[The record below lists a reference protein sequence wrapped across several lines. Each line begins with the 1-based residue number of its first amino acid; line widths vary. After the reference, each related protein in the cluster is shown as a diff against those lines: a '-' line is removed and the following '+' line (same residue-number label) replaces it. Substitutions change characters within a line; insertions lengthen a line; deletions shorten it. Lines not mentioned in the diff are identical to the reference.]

1 MALSDKNIK
10 ITPNTGSASADPSLV
25 FTGGGTSS
33 IGIITAKVY
42 PLNSGT
48 LSFEGTSGQLFSIT
62 NTMVGSIFSVNDI
75 SGIPSIE
82 VLDTGVVR
90 LAQFGGNV
98 GIGIAA
104 PTSKL
109 HVKSD
114 TADGATAVAA
124 VIDTSATWANI
135 GCRLLSIRNGGAE
148 MAWININ
155 GRLYATGGANFNA
168 GLSVDT
174 IGTSG
179 AAPLTLYGQSADG
192 ASAIGVILN
201 NSNVLATAGAKLL
214 SIRNATVEKAYISK
228 DGVAIT
234 RAVGDTT
241 TTITYSAS
249 MTPDASLGGFQTIVV
264 NTAVAF
270 TINAPTNGIT
280 GQYLAISMANTSGGV
295 LGAATWN
302 AAYKMSAW
310 TNPATGFNRTITF
323 RYNGTNWVEV
333 SRTPADVP
341 N

>member
-62 NTMVGSIFSVNDI
+62 NSMVGSIFSVNDI

-104 PTSKL
+104 PTAKL
-109 HVKSD
+109 DVLGNTNLSGTVTTSGLLTSLVASASAAIQLQTGARIYLSTLHYLQSD
-114 TADGATAVAA
+114 NNAIYSYAGMAASSFMANSAGPANFKGQSLDGAAA
-124 VIDTSATWANI
+124 VGVKIGNANSLI
-135 GCRLLSIRNGGAE
+135 
-148 MAWININ
+148 
-155 GRLYATGGANFNA
+155 
-168 GLSVDT
+168 
-174 IGTSG
+174 TSG
-179 AAPLTLYGQSADG
+179 AKI
-192 ASAIGVILN
+192 ASFYNDNFV
-201 NSNVLATAGAKLL
+201 T
-214 SIRNATVEKAYISK
+214 EKAYISK